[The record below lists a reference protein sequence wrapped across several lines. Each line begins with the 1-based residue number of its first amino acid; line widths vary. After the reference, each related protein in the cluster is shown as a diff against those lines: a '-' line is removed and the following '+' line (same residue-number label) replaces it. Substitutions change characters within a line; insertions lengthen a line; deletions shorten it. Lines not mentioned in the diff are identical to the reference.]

1 VIKSQ
6 RFFSTNRPASGT
18 SLLELLVAVVV
29 TGVAIAGITEML
41 WINATW
47 STRILNKTDNLNGVK
62 FFLERFESDV
72 RTSRNIGDAQNYVT
86 NFQKG
91 SYSFAQSSSTL
102 ILQKPLFDSARNPVK
117 VTGVPTNVCDVDT
130 IVYQLIPDTRDP
142 SGSTYQL
149 TKYVFRGQSDS
160 TAGDIIAQ
168 VVLDD
173 ITGPVDKT
181 SGQVVWFDLI
191 DANGLTVSPSLFV
204 PAGAGFASARGVSSI
219 VADLQ
224 VNRTGASNTQI
235 DANTTDRSN
244 IVVRSETFMRNRLLP

>member
-1 VIKSQ
+1 MRKPLLSSKIRRV
-6 RFFSTNRPASGT
+6 SGT

-47 STRILNKTDNLNGVK
+47 STRILNKTDNLNSLK

-72 RTSRNIGDAQNYVT
+72 RTSRNIGDAANLAT

-91 SYSFAQSSSTL
+91 TYSFAQNATTL
-102 ILQKPLFDSARNPVK
+102 ILQKPLFDSNGNPIK
-117 VTGVPTNVCDVDT
+117 VTGSPTNICDVDT
-130 IVYQLIPDTRDP
+130 IVYQLTPDARDG

-149 TKYVFRGQSDS
+149 LKYVFRGQSDS
-160 TAGDIIAQ
+160 TAGDVIAQ
-168 VVLDD
+168 VVLSD

-181 SGQVVWFDLI
+181 TGQVLWFDLI
-191 DANGLTVSPSLFV
+191 DANGLAISPSSFLPV
-204 PAGAGFASARGVSSI
+204 GAGFLVARGVSSI

-235 DANTTDRSN
+235 DKNTTDRSN
-244 IVVRSETFMRNRLLP
+244 VVVRSETFMRNRLLP